1 MGSSEKYVSPVRH
14 HVLYM
19 TPEKLLVYNVKQGW
33 KPLYDFLGC
42 DLPTIAL
49 PDENIKGEIAEVPLS
64 ETRFGRQV
72 ILEIQRALFLIL
84 SVIVVIVGSFF
95 VFFCD

>member
-1 MGSSEKYVSPVRH
+1 MAKTGTKSISKALR
-14 HVLYM
+14 
-19 TPEKLLVYNVKQGW
+19 
-33 KPLYDFLGC
+33 PLCDFLGC
-42 DLPTIAL
+42 DLPTIAF
-49 PDENIKGEIAEVPLS
+49 PHENIKGEIAEVPLS